1 MIRKEV
7 FFMEIKQEWRN
18 AIEKRTSRR
27 TYLQQ
32 EIPAAAAE
40 KLEDLVKRCNAESGL
55 RIRLVQD
62 GGKLYHSFTSSYG
75 MFKGVQAYFAMVGE
89 KGMPHFLEKVG
100 YYGELLVL
108 ESTALGLGTC
118 WVGGTYD
125 RKACEQELG
134 LGSGEELAC
143 IVPVGVAPEEKT
155 LKEKTISLAGR
166 GRKPFGE
173 WVTPSEA
180 LPDWAAQGVN
190 AAIRAPSAMNRQ
202 PVHFAYRDGKVTA
215 SVPNPESHQGIDLGI
230 AQAHFEI
237 AAGLAGSG
245 KKWTLS
251 GNDLVYC

>member
-1 MIRKEV
+1 
-7 FFMEIKQEWRN
+7 MEIKKEWQD
-18 AIEKRTSRR
+18 AVEKRTSRR

-40 KLEDLVKRCNAESGL
+40 KLEALVKRCNAESGL

-62 GGKLYHSFTSSYG
+62 GGKLYRSFTSSYG
-75 MFKGVQAYFAMVGE
+75 MFKGVRAYFAMVGE
-89 KGMPHFLEKVG
+89 KGMPRFFEKVG

-118 WVGGTYD
+118 WVSGTYD

-134 LGSGEELAC
+134 LESGEELAC

-173 WVTPSEA
+173 WIAPGEA
-180 LPDWAAQGVN
+180 LPDWAVQGVN

-202 PVHFAYRDGKVTA
+202 PVHFTYRDGKVTA

-230 AQAHFEI
+230 ACANFEV
-237 AAGLAGSG
+237 AAAFTGSG
-245 KKWTLS
+245 KKWEFS
-251 GNDLVYC
+251 ENGMVYC